1 MHTTKLLK
9 YFWKLRYL
17 VLHEIA
23 EFGYCFTLIWN
34 STKVK
39 LKHFIW
45 DFVTK
50 KIGSSLPKYSVVN
63 KLWEATEKVLR
74 EDNICAKSFART
86 WIVFLEWTSFQQTQ
100 ANASNCFQEDWTPW
114 TAWWSSSR
122 WTAWYS
128 FSRWEVWWS
137 SLRWAA
143 WWSSPRWTVWWTSI
157 IRGRKIYVAEKVFNF
172 YLCFG
177 CIMSK

>member
-1 MHTTKLLK
+1 MNTTKLLK

-45 DFVTK
+45 DFLTK

-86 WIVFLEWTSFQQTQ
+86 GLFSWNEQ
-100 ANASNCFQEDWTPW
+100 ASNKLKLMPATVFKKIEHPEQLDDPLLAEQLDTP
-114 TAWWSSSR
+114 
-122 WTAWYS
+122 
-128 FSRWEVWWS
+128 F
-137 SLRWAA
+137 L
-143 WWSSPRWTVWWTSI
+143 
-157 IRGRKIYVAEKVFNF
+157 AEKFDDPPF
-172 YLCFG
+172 AEQLDDPLLAEQFDEPQ
-177 CIMSK
+177 